1 MQLQAALQREPLVSQ
16 ISPTELSSCRPSP
29 CGVSE
34 FYVISNEDPLSALGG
49 RIVEGE
55 EQPDR
60 VSLGERRS
68 PVRVFFG
75 GIGDGRHGLRT
86 LIDTCA

>member
-34 FYVISNEDPLSALGG
+34 FYVISMSTISSAAYPRFFPLLF
-49 RIVEGE
+49 
-55 EQPDR
+55 
-60 VSLGERRS
+60 LK
-68 PVRVFFG
+68 FG
-75 GIGDGRHGLRT
+75 
-86 LIDTCA
+86 